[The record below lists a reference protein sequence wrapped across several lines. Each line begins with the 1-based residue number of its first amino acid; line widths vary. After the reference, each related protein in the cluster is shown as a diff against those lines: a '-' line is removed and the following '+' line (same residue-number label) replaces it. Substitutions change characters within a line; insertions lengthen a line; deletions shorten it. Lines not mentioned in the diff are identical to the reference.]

1 MDIEVLDNDDKNDPD
16 YTPDEFL
23 NSPDIQSP
31 APSDISFGE
40 EFSSQ
45 DENDILEEDE
55 NAEIIKILHDCSEEV
70 HQSDEYF
77 YMCQFCPLVF
87 KLSML
92 EEHINNQHF
101 GRTLKETYLS
111 SYAFTSSY
119 FPKSRK
125 ENINCNLCSKNFTP
139 DDINRHITLSHKEY
153 CIKRKLPICVKCVP
167 SNASQLASGGVL
179 WFYRKSDLDS
189 HQCKNL
195 RTVYKYNQTCVERY
209 KCDECPNNTNEM
221 EPGILDEHF
230 LLSHQKR
237 LTTLPLKPLIGK
249 IYASKN

>member
-1 MDIEVLDNDDKNDPD
+1 
-16 YTPDEFL
+16 
-23 NSPDIQSP
+23 
-31 APSDISFGE
+31 
-40 EFSSQ
+40 
-45 DENDILEEDE
+45 
-55 NAEIIKILHDCSEEV
+55 
-70 HQSDEYF
+70 
-77 YMCQFCPLVF
+77 MCQFCPLVF

-92 EEHINNQHF
+92 EEHIINQHF

-153 CIKRKLPICVKCVP
+153 CIKQKLPICVKCVP

-179 WFYRKSDLDS
+179 WFHRKSDLDS

-209 KCDECPNNTNEM
+209 KY
-221 EPGILDEHF
+221 
-230 LLSHQKR
+230 R
-237 LTTLPLKPLIGK
+237 VGK
-249 IYASKN
+249 SFQRGL